1 MRKTNQFKDLKNI
14 ERAINKNLYKICG
27 VITVAAMAMAL
38 IEFFT
43 RGLFPSAN
51 INIFYLGVLVIY
63 AFHKELVR
71 WLGKKE
77 VERQGEYFV
86 YGWIILATSLYV
98 INFFSRGY
106 FSYST
111 GGLPLAILRNI
122 SFLTLEVL
130 VIFFSTRAL
139 KILRVIFIKSKS

>member
-51 INIFYLGVLVIY
+51 INIFYLGVLIIY

-86 YGWIILATSLYV
+86 YGWIALATSLYV

-111 GGLPLAILRNI
+111 GGLPLTILRNI

-130 VIFFSTRAL
+130 AIFFSTRAL
-139 KILRVIFIKSKS
+139 KILRVLLIKRQ